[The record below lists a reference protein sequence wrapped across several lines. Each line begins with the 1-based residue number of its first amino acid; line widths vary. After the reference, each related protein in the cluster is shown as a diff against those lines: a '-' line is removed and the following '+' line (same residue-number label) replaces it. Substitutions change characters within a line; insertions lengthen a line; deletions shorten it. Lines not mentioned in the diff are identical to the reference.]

1 MLEARNHHLIIKRA
15 TITLALLVAA
25 LIAHTLWNAYQEYR
39 TAKQTIVA
47 TEVVDSII
55 IAANVQAQER
65 GIISALL
72 GMGQRPSAA
81 SQAKIQTLRQAGD
94 IAWQRAYTL
103 LRTLPMHGSNMES
116 MGSKAGRDYLAL
128 QEMRQQIDLAFQKG
142 LGGTNEKTWFD
153 TITRFI
159 NSAARLRDTV
169 QTSLAVSTNMAQSN
183 FVQQQWVWL
192 ASEHA
197 GRERA
202 ILAYYIGAG
211 KPLPADKLTT
221 LQAYRGVME
230 RNIADILALKTMPD
244 TNLQVVHIIGK
255 MEENFL
261 GIYDTLRQQVYAG
274 SGSGHYEIDTMHWFN
289 AATAAIDS
297 ILNVGTTLSQLT
309 RQDAQRLLQHSRNDF
324 VLSLILLLVT
334 FSLVVYSLNRVNK
347 ATGILAYHKRLAE
360 MTLNALGD
368 AVMTTDMHGNV
379 TYLNAIAEGLIG
391 WPNKAAYGQSVSKI
405 FNVSHYAT
413 GEAISNP
420 VEVCLQKQRIIL
432 SDVDVM
438 LTDKRGKEQTIEYSA
453 APIVGPYER
462 IIGVVLAFFKVG
474 EGWGGAPQMLSY
486 YATHDPLTSLIN
498 RREFD
503 RRLADALHQVKRAQV
518 KCHAL
523 CYLDLDQFKVVNDT
537 SGHIAG
543 DKLLCQL
550 AYLLQEQLGDRGIM
564 ARLGGDEFGIIL
576 ANCSLS
582 EARKVAEELLQA
594 TKDFRFVWE
603 GKPFTVSASIGLVP
617 ITPHSINPAS
627 LLSEADTACIA
638 AKEKGRNRIQI
649 YEIGNEELEKRH
661 SEMNWGSRI
670 NEALKEDRF
679 QIYAQLIRPLQPSL
693 NPHCEILVR
702 MLNGQG
708 ELVPPMSFLPAAE
721 QYGLMP
727 DIDRWVIHNSLKL
740 LHKHMQHRGEQ
751 PPMMCNIN
759 ISANSLGSETFQ
771 QFVFD
776 QLTEFAF
783 PPQFVCFE
791 ITETAAVVNFEQA
804 IGFIKAMKKMGCKF
818 ALDDFGTGMSSL
830 SYLKKL
836 PVDFLKIDGSLIRHI
851 DNDPVMQSMVE
862 AICKIGHA
870 MGLRTIAEF
879 VENDVILNML
889 KEMGV
894 DYAQGFGIAKP
905 QPLEECLESFGNTL

>member
-1 MLEARNHHLIIKRA
+1 MLGKKDHYRVIKRA

-25 LIAHTLWNAYQEYR
+25 LIMHTLWNAYQEYR
-39 TAKQTIVA
+39 TAKQIIVA
-47 TEVVDSII
+47 TEVADSII

-72 GMGQRPSAA
+72 GMRQRPGAA
-81 SQAKIQTLRQAGD
+81 IQTKIQTLRQAGD
-94 IAWQRAYTL
+94 IAWQRADTL
-103 LRTLPMHGSNMES
+103 LRTLPMHGSSMEN

-128 QEMRQQIDLAFQKG
+128 QEMRQQIDLVFQKG
-142 LGGTNEKTWFD
+142 LGGINERTWFD
-153 TITRFI
+153 AITRFI
-159 NSAARLRDTV
+159 DSAARLRNTV
-169 QTSLAVSTNMAQSN
+169 LTPLAVSTNTTHAN
-183 FVQQQWVWL
+183 LVWQQWVWL

-211 KPLPADKLTT
+211 KPLPADELTT
-221 LQAYRGVME
+221 LQAYRGIVE
-230 RNIADILALKTMPD
+230 RNIADILTLKPMPD
-244 TNLQVVHIIGK
+244 TNSQLAHIISK

-261 GIYDTLRQQVYAG
+261 GVYNTLRQQIYTG
-274 SGSGHYEIDTMHWFN
+274 SGSGHYEVDAMHWFN
-289 AATAAIDS
+289 GATAAIDS
-297 ILNVGTTLSQLT
+297 ILNVGTTISQLT
-309 RQDAQRLLQHSRNDF
+309 RRDAQLLLQHSRNNF

-334 FSLVVYSLNRVNK
+334 FSLVAYSLNRVNK
-347 ATGILAYHKRLAE
+347 AAGTLAYHKKLAE

-368 AVMTTDMHGNV
+368 AVMTTDVHGNV

-413 GEAISNP
+413 GEVVSNP
-420 VEVCLQKQRIIL
+420 VEVCLQKRRIIL

-503 RRLADALHQVKRAQV
+503 RRLADALHQVRRAQV

-523 CYLDLDQFKVVNDT
+523 CYLDLDQFKVVNDI

-550 AYLLQEQLGDRGIM
+550 AYLLQEKLGDRGII

-576 ANCSLS
+576 INCSLP
-582 EARKVAEELLQA
+582 EAKKVAEELLQA

-603 GKPFTVSASIGLVP
+603 DKSFTVSASIGLVP

-649 YEIGNEELEKRH
+649 YEVGNEELEKRH
-661 SEMNWGSRI
+661 SEMNWVSRI

-679 QIYAQLIRPLQPSL
+679 QLYAQLIRPLQPSL

-702 MLNGQG
+702 MLNEQG

-721 QYGLMP
+721 QYDLMP

-740 LHKHMQHRGEQ
+740 LHKHMHRGEQ
-751 PPMMCNIN
+751 LPMMCNIN
-759 ISANSLGSETFQ
+759 ISANSLGSDPFQ

-783 PPQFVCFE
+783 PPQFICFE

-804 IGFIKAMKKMGCKF
+804 IGFIKAMKKIGCKF

-870 MGLRTIAEF
+870 MGLHTIAEF
-879 VENDVILNML
+879 VENDVVLNML

-905 QPLEECLESFGNTL
+905 KPLEECLVSIPSNL